1 MHMRVAFA
9 LSLLAA
15 LLSGCAGHS
24 NKTPDGTW
32 INQAAIDAAAEG
44 GNLRQSLLAYGPT
57 LEWNINT
64 AAGQATSYN
73 GFELTEGKIA
83 KDPGG
88 SWKVNV
94 YGSASDDLKLKG
106 DELVQS
112 ASDSGPEQHF
122 RMPKQAA
129 PAGAPPGSSFERA
142 LYTAYLGGKWTIVN
156 GDGQGSVVEFQPDGS
171 VTGLPGNDRYALCLA
186 GDCAAMSGEYDS
198 MWLEKN
204 ERGNPWVFVRQGKQL
219 EIFQAVNNAQATEM
233 PDLRPGER
241 HWVLEKN

>member
-1 MHMRVAFA
+1 MRIAFA

-15 LLSGCAGHS
+15 LLSGCASHS
-24 NKTPDGTW
+24 NKTPDGIW
-32 INQAAIDAAAEG
+32 INQAAIDAAATG

-83 KDPGG
+83 KDPEGL
-88 SWKVNV
+88 WKVNV

-106 DELVQS
+106 DELVQN
-112 ASDSGPEQHF
+112 ASDTGPEQHF
-122 RMPKQAA
+122 RQPKEAA
-129 PAGAPPGSSFERA
+129 QAGAQPGAAFERA
-142 LYTAYLGGKWTIVN
+142 LYTAYLGGKWKIVN
-156 GDGQGSVVEFQPDGS
+156 GEGEGSVVEFQPDGTVS
-171 VTGLPGNDRYALCLA
+171 GLPGNDRYALCLA

-204 ERGNPWVFVRQGKQL
+204 EQGNPWIFVRKGKQL
-219 EIFQAVNNAQATEM
+219 EIFQALNKAAENDM
-233 PDLRPGER
+233 PELHPGNRRWLLER
-241 HWVLEKN
+241 N

>member
-1 MHMRVAFA
+1 MRMRVAFA
-9 LSLLAA
+9 LSLLTA
-15 LLSGCAGHS
+15 LLSGCASHS
-24 NKTPDGTW
+24 NKTPDGVW
-32 INQAAIDAAAEG
+32 INQAAIDAAASG
-44 GNLRQSLLAYGPT
+44 GNLRQSLLANGPT

-83 KDPGG
+83 KDSDGT
-88 SWKVNV
+88 WKVNV

-122 RMPKQAA
+122 RTPKEPAQ
-129 PAGAPPGSSFERA
+129 AGAQPGTSFERA

-156 GDGQGSVVEFQPDGS
+156 GDGQGSVVEFAPDGS

-204 ERGNPWVFVRQGKQL
+204 ERGSPWVFVRQGKQL

>member
-1 MHMRVAFA
+1 MRARFA
-9 LSLLAA
+9 LSLLVA
-15 LLSGCAGHS
+15 LLSGCASHTPK
-24 NKTPDGTW
+24 NPDGTW

-44 GNLRQSLLAYGPT
+44 GNLRQSLLAYGPN

-64 AAGQATSYN
+64 KASQAIASN
-73 GFELTEGKIA
+73 GFELSEGKIA
-83 KDPGG
+83 SNADGKLRVDF
-88 SWKVNV
+88 
-94 YGSASDDLKLKG
+94 YGNSSEELAFKG
-106 DELVQS
+106 DDLVQS
-112 ASDSGPEQHF
+112 ASDTGPEQHF
-122 RMPKQAA
+122 RAPKEAA
-129 PAGAPPGSSFERA
+129 PAGAQPGTSFERA

-171 VTGLPGNDRYALCLA
+171 VSGLPGNDRYALCLA

-204 ERGNPWVFVRQGKQL
+204 ERGNPWIFVRQGKQL
-219 EIFQAVNNAQATEM
+219 EIFQAVNNAQSTEM

>member
-1 MHMRVAFA
+1 MRMRVAFA

-15 LLSGCAGHS
+15 LLSGCASHS
-24 NKTPDGTW
+24 NKTPDGVW

-83 KDPGG
+83 KDPDGT
-88 SWKVNV
+88 WKVNV
-94 YGSASDDLKLKG
+94 YGSASDDLKLKS

-122 RMPKQAA
+122 RTPKEAA
-129 PAGAPPGSSFERA
+129 PAGAQPGTSFERA
-142 LYTAYLGGKWTIVN
+142 LYPAYLGGKWSIVN
-156 GDGQGSVVEFQPDGS
+156 GDGQGGVVEFAPDGS

-198 MWLEKN
+198 MWLEQN